1 MGERHG
7 AAAYTKCIL
16 SVYSLRTGELR
27 ERGTEGEADEEEA
40 AWRLARGGERD
51 DLCQP
56 LGHASLPRG
65 VAALT
70 GASIPQR
77 VMVVEH
83 ARMHLPW

>member
-40 AWRLARGGERD
+40 AWRLA
-51 DLCQP
+51 
-56 LGHASLPRG
+56 
-65 VAALT
+65 
-70 GASIPQR
+70 
-77 VMVVEH
+77 
-83 ARMHLPW
+83 